1 MMPLTVQT
9 ICAAVGGTVLQSSG
23 AALRDV
29 TTDSRRVPQEALFI
43 PLVGERFDGHAYIE
57 KALEAG
63 AAGCLTAKTPEA
75 LLPGKFYIQVP
86 DTRLAL
92 KALAAWYRGQ
102 FRLPVVQVTGSV
114 GKTTT
119 KEMIAAVLTQKYET
133 LRTEGNLNNDI
144 GAPLTLLR
152 LMPEHEAAVIETGMN
167 HFGEIRYL
175 GEMVRPDIAVI
186 TNVGDAHIENLG
198 NTRQGILQ
206 AKCEIFENL
215 TPEGV
220 AVLNGD
226 DELLN
231 TVTLPQIILRC
242 GEGEHC
248 EVRVTDIDDRGLEGV
263 ACTVTTAKAAYRLE
277 TSAPGRHM
285 VYPMAMAAAIGER
298 LGLTAAEIVF
308 LAFEGVELLVERLFL
323 LLEAALLLLQV
334 SAALLDFLFVFGSG
348 FMNFLFRFHEHL
360 ALLIL
365 AALDGFVDDTRCF
378 GFCASDLTLRDF
390 LAIEHADQKE
400 DKCYNQQ
407 SCDEQDVTI
416 PFHCRNTPPVLQIG
430 CVCHEKVML
439 PPATPMHRANKQIH
453 CLLYRFTSRKSSNYA
468 GKIVSLQENLCKA
481 YKALTTCSRNDRIIM
496 SWKRNSFSVF
506 NLIDTRV

>member
-23 AALRDV
+23 AAVCDV
-29 TTDSRRVPQEALFI
+29 TTDSRCVPQEALFI

-186 TNVGDAHIENLG
+186 TNVGDATSKIWATHG
-198 NTRQGILQ
+198 RAFCGPSD
-206 AKCEIFENL
+206 EIFENL

-248 EVRVTDIDDRGLEGV
+248 DVRVTDIDDRGLEGM
-263 ACTVTTAKAAYRLE
+263 ACTVTTGQAAYRLE
-277 TSAPGRHM
+277 TAAPGGTWSI
-285 VYPMAMAAAIGER
+285 PWPWPAAIGER
-298 LGLTAAEIVF
+298 LGLTAAEI
-308 LAFEGVELLVERLFL
+308 
-323 LLEAALLLLQV
+323 AAGDGGLCAV
-334 SAALLDFLFVFGSG
+334 GS
-348 FMNFLFRFHEHL
+348 
-360 ALLIL
+360 
-365 AALDGFVDDTRCF
+365 
-378 GFCASDLTLRDF
+378 RD
-390 LAIEHADQKE
+390 
-400 DKCYNQQ
+400 
-407 SCDEQDVTI
+407 
-416 PFHCRNTPPVLQIG
+416 
-430 CVCHEKVML
+430 
-439 PPATPMHRANKQIH
+439 AT
-453 CLLYRFTSRKSSNYA
+453 
-468 GKIVSLQENLCKA
+468 
-481 YKALTTCSRNDRIIM
+481 
-496 SWKRNSFSVF
+496 
-506 NLIDTRV
+506 